1 VVALVEVL
9 VAAVALVAL
18 VEAVALVEVE
28 LVEAA
33 VVPVEEVLLVALLGM
48 LFHIRGGGSIHLA
61 WINFT
66 VTSLFRYCVLGE
78 IGGTILR
85 S

>member
-18 VEAVALVEVE
+18 VEAVALVEV
-28 LVEAA
+28 A
-33 VVPVEEVLLVALLGM
+33 VVPVEEVLLAALLGM

-61 WINFT
+61 LINFT
-66 VTSLFRYCVLGE
+66 GTSLFRYCVLGE